1 MYKRLIVGLKCAI
14 RNGQEWKMPLG
25 VGLIGCGAIGTV
37 LARAVDSGQA
47 GDTHLV
53 MVYDLAAEKS
63 RILIKKLTR
72 KPRIAENFEEL
83 IECGEIDLVI
93 EAASQGAVKEYASKV
108 LRAGKDLMIMSVGA
122 LVDSEL
128 TNEIKRYAEG
138 RGKRVY
144 IPSGAIAGLDGV
156 KAAVIGRVDHVTL
169 TTRKPPEGLG
179 GALHV
184 KEKEIRLDRL
194 KNPTIIYEGPALEA
208 CRLFPVNVNVAAALG
223 LAGIG
228 LENTKV
234 RIIADPTIERNIHEI
249 EVKGEFGELKIH
261 TENIPSVENPK
272 TSYLAALSAIATLR
286 KITEPLL
293 IGT

>member
-1 MYKRLIVGLKCAI
+1 
-14 RNGQEWKMPLG
+14 MPLG

-37 LARAVDSGQA
+37 LARAIDRGQA

-53 MVYDLAAEKS
+53 MVYDLVPGKS
-63 RILIKKLTR
+63 RILVRRLAR
-72 KPRIAENFEEL
+72 KPRIAENFEKL
-83 IECGEIDLVI
+83 IECGDIDLII

-108 LRAGKDLMIMSVGA
+108 LRAGKDLMILSVGA

-128 TNEIKRYAEG
+128 INEIKRYAEG

-156 KAAVIGRVDHVTL
+156 KAAVIGRMDRVTL
-169 TTRKPPEGLG
+169 TTRKPIEGLKD
-179 GALHV
+179 APYV
-184 KEKEIRLDRL
+184 KEKKIRLDRL
-194 KNPTIIYEGPALEA
+194 KNPTTIYEGPALEA
-208 CRLFPVNVNVAAALG
+208 CRLFPFNVNVAAALG

-228 LENTKV
+228 LEKTKV
-234 RIIADPTIERNIHEI
+234 QIIADPTIKKNIHEI
-249 EVKGEFGELKIH
+249 EIKGEFGELRIH
-261 TENIPSVENPK
+261 TENVPSVDNPK

>member
-1 MYKRLIVGLKCAI
+1 LDL
-14 RNGQEWKMPLG
+14 NGQEWKMPLG

-37 LARAVDSGQA
+37 LARAIDKGQT
-47 GDTHLV
+47 GDAHLV
-53 MVYDLAAEKS
+53 MIYDSATEKS
-63 RILIKKLTR
+63 QILVMKLTR
-72 KPRIAENFEEL
+72 KPRIAKNFEEL
-83 IECGEIDLVI
+83 IEREDIDLII

-128 TNEIKRYAEG
+128 INEIKRYAEG

-144 IPSGAIAGLDGV
+144 IPSGAIAGLDWV
-156 KAAVIGRVDHVTL
+156 KAAVIGKVDHITL

-179 GALHV
+179 DAPYV
-184 KEKEIRLDRL
+184 KEKRIHLDAL

-208 CRLFPVNVNVAAALG
+208 CRFFPVNVNVAAALG

-228 LENTKV
+228 LEKTGV

-261 TENIPSVENPK
+261 TENVPSAETPK
-272 TSYLAALSAIATLR
+272 QVI
-286 KITEPLL
+286 
-293 IGT
+293 

>member
-1 MYKRLIVGLKCAI
+1 ML
-14 RNGQEWKMPLG
+14 LG

-37 LARAVDSGQA
+37 LARAIDKGQA

-53 MVYDLAAEKS
+53 MVYDSAVKKS
-63 RILIKKLTR
+63 QILVRKLTR
-72 KPRIAENFEEL
+72 KPMIAENFEEL
-83 IECGEIDLVI
+83 IEREDIDLII

-156 KAAVIGRVDHVTL
+156 KAAVIGRVDHITL
-169 TTRKPPEGLG
+169 TTRKPPEGLED
-179 GALHV
+179 APYI
-184 KEKEIRLDRL
+184 KEKRIRLDML

-208 CRLFPVNVNVAAALG
+208 CRLFPFNVNVAAALG

-228 LENTKV
+228 PEKTRV
-234 RIIADPTIERNIHEI
+234 RIIANPTIKRNLHEI
-249 EVKGEFGELKIH
+249 EVKGEFGEFKIH
-261 TENIPSVENPK
+261 IENVPSVNNPK